1 LDASRLAV
9 AERTMNGRTWLH
21 ARINDPLSR
30 MLLSVAGCAMVAL
43 AVGLLAGPAW
53 GWGLLSAELFY
64 LLAYQARRSLVT
76 QRRAARSLGRI
87 LADGVPA
94 RDDTITGWWQRADAV
109 EPQEGSGRP
118 LSRGA
123 PVGKSHG
130 YGVAILDRE
139 YCVVWCN
146 SHAAAHF
153 GIDPERDM
161 GRPIDTLVQQRSFVE
176 YMIEGDYSKSLRIK
190 ATEGDALTLTLQ
202 CVPYVVDNHWL
213 VLSRNVTRSERLE
226 ALRRDCVANVSHEL
240 RTPLTVLVGF
250 LETVRELKLDPRMSL
265 EYLDRMEKQCARMQR
280 IIEDLLQ
287 LSTLESAPQPPCDK
301 RVNLGMLLA
310 RIHGEAEALSGGRH
324 RIVLDAEGGFDL
336 VGAESEIASAFGNL
350 ASNAVRYTPPGGE
363 VRLIWRGS
371 ETGGEFSVVDSGIGI
386 EKHHIPRLTQRFY
399 RVDRDRSRQSGGTG
413 LGLAI
418 VKHTLVR
425 HQATLEIESEPGKGS
440 RFTAKFPAYRM
451 VAATAR
457 FTARTTVQQPAA
469 AMTAFTHVPRS
480 SAGVRVP

>member
-1 LDASRLAV
+1 LDAFRLAV
-9 AERTMNGRTWLH
+9 AERIMNGSAWLH
-21 ARINDPLSR
+21 ARINDPLNR
-30 MLLSVAGCAMVAL
+30 MLLSVAGCAMAAL

-53 GWGLLSAELFY
+53 GWGVLSAELFC
-64 LLAYQARRSLVT
+64 LLAGQARRSLVT

-87 LADGVPA
+87 LADGVPVPA
-94 RDDTITGWWQRADAV
+94 RSDTITGWWQRADAV
-109 EPQEGSGRP
+109 EQQEGSGRP
-118 LSRGA
+118 LSRAA
-123 PVGKSHG
+123 PVGTSHG

-146 SHAAAHF
+146 SHAAAHL

-161 GRPIDTLVQQRSFVE
+161 GRPIDALVQQRSFVE
-176 YMIEGDYSKSLRIK
+176 YMIEGDYSKSLRVR
-190 ATEGDALTLTLQ
+190 ATEGDALTLSVQ
-202 CVPYVVDNHWL
+202 FVPYVVDNHWL
-213 VLSRNVTRSERLE
+213 VLTRNVTRSERLE

-280 IIEDLLQ
+280 IIEDLLH
-287 LSTLESAPQPPCDK
+287 LSTLESAPQPPGDQ
-301 RVNLGMLLA
+301 RVTLGTLLA
-310 RIHGEAEALSGGRH
+310 RVHGETEALSGGRH

-336 VGAESEIASAFGNL
+336 LGAENEIASAFGNL

-371 ETGGEFSVVDSGIGI
+371 ETGGEFSVVDTGIGI

-418 VKHTLVR
+418 VKHTLAR

-440 RFTAKFPAYRM
+440 RFTARFPAHRM
-451 VAATAR
+451 VAATA
-457 FTARTTVQQPAA
+457 ARPETFAARRQP
-469 AMTAFTHVPRS
+469 S
-480 SAGVRVP
+480 SAATFTRAQ